1 MNLRLLFISA
11 IVMSITIACSSNP
24 VKPAG
29 TNTSS
34 TNSFNVTGGGY
45 SNSSFKG
52 FIADSASTAQ
62 EQTGSAVIAFTG
74 LTNKTNEVFS
84 LIIQLNGTAV
94 KKYDV
99 NVVDQTTMTMM
110 IASSTVSNSYFAL
123 NGQIDLTKWD
133 APGGRAKGT
142 FSGTFRHST
151 SGDTI
156 TVTDGK
162 FDIKRT
168 I

>member
-1 MNLRLLFISA
+1 MILRLLISSA
-11 IVMSITIACSSNP
+11 IVMSITIACSSDP
-24 VKPAG
+24 VKPAA

-45 SNSSFKG
+45 SNASFKG

-62 EQTGSAVIAFTG
+62 EQTGSALIAFTG
-74 LTNKTNEVFS
+74 LTNKTDEVFS
-84 LIIQLNGTAV
+84 LVIQLNGTAAE
-94 KKYDV
+94 KYDV
-99 NVVDQTTMTMM
+99 NVVDQTAISM
-110 IASSTVSNSYFAL
+110 IIATPTGSNSYLAL
-123 NGQIDLTKWD
+123 SGQIDLTKWD

-142 FSGTFRHST
+142 FYGTFRHAI

-162 FDIKRT
+162 FDVVRLI
-168 I
+168 